1 MSTDHESRRL
11 AAWLAVLVVFG
22 ATACCLR
29 HPPAPP
35 GPGAYLDLTPL
46 NVPRIERLRHALM
59 SVHAYVEQRN
69 PRLRAMFANVKPWRL
84 DEAAKEIAADPERF
98 APRRRRRIAVR
109 LLAHAR
115 QEPDAVAAVEVLL
128 GRAAEKIL
136 AQLARAGHSDQPDLL
151 EPSVSAVVA
160 SVLGPTPVGT
170 CTDWKGSGLV
180 AWRAAGTTSP
190 SRSTPMRAN
199 DRQRQEGARP
209 AELEQISKLW
219 LKTYLVAPE
228 YQLGLAPGDPPAD
241 ASPPALGSEWRGRT
255 LFEEFVCDKT
265 QWPYPCDLKLLL
277 RTTTV
282 APSTGASY
290 LASFDMPQPL
300 GTTPQ
305 IVVDHGS
312 IKATKNTSQTLTA
325 HSEKVVGFAD
335 MKDSAALYAVL
346 KNIDVSYYL
355 SELACCF

>member
-35 GPGAYLDLTPL
+35 GPGAYLDLTPV
-46 NVPRIERLRHALM
+46 NVPRIERPRHALM

-69 PRLRAMFANVKPWRL
+69 PGLRAMFANVKPWRL

-98 APRRRRRIAVR
+98 APLRRRRIAVR

-128 GRAAEKIL
+128 GRAATEKIL

-170 CTDWKGSGLV
+170 CV
-180 AWRAAGTTSP
+180 SP
-190 SRSTPMRAN
+190 SAWSRWN
-199 DRQRQEGARP
+199 
-209 AELEQISKLW
+209 
-219 LKTYLVAPE
+219 
-228 YQLGLAPGDPPAD
+228 GLARR
-241 ASPPALGSEWRGRT
+241 SS
-255 LFEEFVCDKT
+255 
-265 QWPYPCDLKLLL
+265 
-277 RTTTV
+277 
-282 APSTGASY
+282 
-290 LASFDMPQPL
+290 
-300 GTTPQ
+300 
-305 IVVDHGS
+305 
-312 IKATKNTSQTLTA
+312 
-325 HSEKVVGFAD
+325 
-335 MKDSAALYAVL
+335 
-346 KNIDVSYYL
+346 
-355 SELACCF
+355 